1 MIGGQKCLFKRPF
14 ENICRSEIRFCQY
27 YIKKTRG
34 RTAESA
40 VPTSCRY
47 FFTVCCPVVGSQYY
61 FTWITRYLLV
71 LQKMSG
77 FVMRKTY
84 WSLASVVSE

>member
-1 MIGGQKCLFKRPF
+1 MIGGQKCLCKRPF
-14 ENICRSEIRFCQY
+14 ENFCRSEFRFCQY
-27 YIKKTRG
+27 YIKRQEVEPRSPQVQPLAG
-34 RTAESA
+34 IFS
-40 VPTSCRY
+40 
-47 FFTVCCPVVGSQYY
+47 VCCPVVGSQYY